1 MRPVRRRFVRRR
13 PETRSSAS
21 WLAALLLAAAG
32 ACTEEAIVV
41 TGPDAPGA
49 TIPSVE
55 VSVLASELPGWR
67 DTTFVGYAEPATFG
81 FKMLADR
88 ADLGS
93 RILGRFDIADSVLT
107 AGGGS
112 AEIETFESAMLRVV
126 FDVDRSTF
134 ASPYLLELYSLTRSY
149 DSLQARW
156 TLARDGDPWT
166 TPGGDLGALLAS
178 TEFDEPRDTAF
189 VEFIVPVDPL
199 LQAWR
204 ASDGEP
210 GFALV
215 VSGDGSDLAVGEV
228 SVRAEITAVGQ
239 TDTITATSLSRA
251 VTFIYD
257 PPQPEVGLGLRLAG
271 LPSARIYLEFEV
283 PDEVGGVPL
292 DGATINHAEIVFQPL
307 APPASPFEL
316 ARDVVIG
323 GVEVDAD
330 PFEVGPKVPVGS
342 PLIDPNAN
350 QAQFI
355 TVTPDELKEGV
366 PLRINLTDVMGRFVR
381 ADTLQ
386 VIRIAVRP
394 APVDGQAFGFWEFG
408 SVESP
413 LALQPELLLLVTPRP
428 GFDVP

>member
-1 MRPVRRRFVRRR
+1 VRPPRRR
-13 PETRSSAS
+13 PETRTSAV

-41 TGPDAPGA
+41 TGPDGPGA
-49 TIPSVE
+49 TIPTIE
-55 VSVLASELPGWR
+55 VSALASELPGWR
-67 DTTFVGYAEPATFG
+67 DTTFLGYALPATSG
-81 FKMLADR
+81 LKALADR
-88 ADLGS
+88 VDLGS

-112 AEIETFESAMLRVV
+112 AEIETFESAILRVV
-126 FDVDRSTF
+126 FDTTRSTF
-134 ASPYLLELYSLTRSY
+134 ALPYLLELYSLTRSY
-149 DSLQARW
+149 DSLQATW

-166 TPGGDLGALLAS
+166 TPGGDLLELLAS

-204 ASDGEP
+204 ASEGEP

-215 VSGDGSDLAVGEV
+215 VTGDGADLAVREV
-228 SVRAEITAVGQ
+228 SIRAEITAVGQ

-283 PDEVGGVPL
+283 PEEVGGVPL
-292 DGATINHAEIVFQPL
+292 DGATINHAELVFQPL
-307 APPASPFEL
+307 AAPAPPFEL

-330 PFEVGPKVPVGS
+330 PFEVGPKVPVGP
-342 PLIDPNAN
+342 PLLDPNAN

-381 ADTLQ
+381 LDTLR

-394 APVDGQAFGFWEFG
+394 APADGQAFGYWEFG

>member
-1 MRPVRRRFVRRR
+1 VRRR

-21 WLAALLLAAAG
+21 WLAALLLATAG

-41 TGPDAPGA
+41 TGPDGPGA
-49 TIPSVE
+49 TIPTVE
-55 VSVLASELPGWR
+55 VSALASELAGWR
-67 DTTFVGYAEPATFG
+67 DTTFLGYALPATSG
-81 FKMLADR
+81 LSALADR
-88 ADLGS
+88 VELRS

-112 AEIETFESAMLRVV
+112 AEIETFESAVVRVV
-126 FDVDRSTF
+126 FDTTRSTF
-134 ASPYLLELYSLTRSY
+134 ALPYLLELYSLARSY
-149 DSLQARW
+149 DSLQATW

-166 TPGGDLGALLAS
+166 TPGGDLLALLAS

-215 VSGDGSDLAVGEV
+215 VSGDGADLAVREV
-228 SVRAEITAVGQ
+228 SIRAEITAVGQ

-283 PDEVGGVPL
+283 PEEVDGVPL
-292 DGATINHAEIVFQPL
+292 DGATINHAEIVFHPL
-307 APPASPFEL
+307 AAPAPPFAL
-316 ARDVVIG
+316 ARDLVIG
-323 GVEVDAD
+323 GLEVDAD
-330 PFEVGPKVPVGS
+330 PFEVGPKVPVGA
-342 PLIDPNAN
+342 PLLDPNAN
-350 QAQFI
+350 QARFI

-381 ADTLQ
+381 LDTLR

-394 APVDGQAFGFWEFG
+394 APADGQTFGFWEFG

-413 LALQPELLLLVTPRP
+413 LALQPELLLLVTPQP

>member
-1 MRPVRRRFVRRR
+1 MVF
-13 PETRSSAS
+13 
-21 WLAALLLAAAG
+21 
-32 ACTEEAIVV
+32 
-41 TGPDAPGA
+41 
-49 TIPSVE
+49 
-55 VSVLASELPGWR
+55 
-67 DTTFVGYAEPATFG
+67 DTT
-81 FKMLADR
+81 
-88 ADLGS
+88 
-93 RILGRFDIADSVLT
+93 
-107 AGGGS
+107 
-112 AEIETFESAMLRVV
+112 
-126 FDVDRSTF
+126 RSTF
-134 ASPYLLELYSLTRSY
+134 ALPYLLELYSLARSY
-149 DSLQARW
+149 DSLQATW

-166 TPGGDLGALLAS
+166 TLGGDLLELLAS
-178 TEFDEPRDTAF
+178 TEFGEPRDTAF

-215 VSGDGSDLAVGEV
+215 VTGDGADLAVREV
-228 SVRAEITAVGQ
+228 SIRAEITAVGQ

-283 PDEVGGVPL
+283 PEEVGGVPL
-292 DGATINHAEIVFQPL
+292 DGATINHAELVFQPL
-307 APPASPFEL
+307 AAPAPPFEL

-342 PLIDPNAN
+342 PLLDPNAN
-350 QAQFI
+350 LARFV

-381 ADTLQ
+381 LDTLR

-394 APVDGQAFGFWEFG
+394 APADGQAFGFWEFG

>member
-1 MRPVRRRFVRRR
+1 MRPARRR
-13 PETRSSAS
+13 PETRRSAS

-41 TGPDAPGA
+41 TGPDGPGA
-49 TIPSVE
+49 TIPTVE
-55 VSVLASELPGWR
+55 VSALASELPGWR
-67 DTTFVGYAEPATFG
+67 DTTFLGYAEPATFG
-81 FKMLADR
+81 LKMLADR
-88 ADLGS
+88 VDLAS

-107 AGGGS
+107 TGGS
-112 AEIETFESAMLRVV
+112 VEIETFESAVLRVV
-126 FDVDRSTF
+126 IDTTRSTF
-134 ASPYLLELYSLTRSY
+134 ALPYRLDLYSLTRSY
-149 DSLQARW
+149 DSLQATW
-156 TLARDGDPWT
+156 TLARDGDPWM

-178 TEFDEPRDTAF
+178 TEFGEPRDTAF

-215 VSGDGSDLAVGEV
+215 VSGVGADLAVSEV
-228 SVRAEITAVGQ
+228 SIRAEITAVGQ
-239 TDTITATSLSRA
+239 SDTVTATSQSRS

-283 PDEVGGVPL
+283 PEEVGGVPL
-292 DGATINHAEIVFQPL
+292 DGATINHAELVFQPL
-307 APPASPFEL
+307 APPTPPFEL
-316 ARDVVIG
+316 ARDIIIG
-323 GVEVDAD
+323 GVEVVAE
-330 PFEVGPKVPVGS
+330 PFEVGPKVPVGP
-342 PLIDPNAN
+342 PLLDPSGNR
-350 QAQFI
+350 AQFI
-355 TVTPDELKEGV
+355 TLTPDELKQGV
-366 PLRINLTDVMGRFVR
+366 PLRINLTGVIGSVVR
-381 ADTLQ
+381 ANTFG

-394 APVDGQAFGFWEFG
+394 APADGQAFGYWEFG

-428 GFDVP
+428 EFDVP

>member
-1 MRPVRRRFVRRR
+1 MRRRR
-13 PETRSSAS
+13 ETRSSVS

-32 ACTEEAIVV
+32 ACTEDAIVI

-49 TIPSVE
+49 TIPTVE
-55 VSVLASELPGWR
+55 VSALASELPGWR
-67 DTTFVGYAEPATFG
+67 DTTFVGYALPATAG
-81 FKMLADR
+81 LKALADR

-93 RILGRFDIADSVLT
+93 RILGRFNIADSVLV

-126 FDVDRSTF
+126 FDTTRSTF
-134 ASPYLLELYSLTRSY
+134 ALPYFLELHSLTRSY
-149 DSLQARW
+149 DSLQATW
-156 TLARDGDPWT
+156 TLAGEGDPWT
-166 TPGGDLGALLAS
+166 TPGGDLEALLAS

-189 VEFIVPVDPL
+189 VEFIVPVDSL
-199 LQAWR
+199 LQGWR

-215 VSGDGSDLAVGEV
+215 VFGDGSDLAVSEV
-228 SVRAEITAVGQ
+228 SIRAEVTAVGQ
-239 TDTITATSLSRA
+239 TDTITATSQSRA

-283 PDEVGGVPL
+283 PEEVDGVPL
-292 DGATINHAEIVFQPL
+292 GGATINQAELRFQPL
-307 APPASPFEL
+307 APPALPFEL

-323 GVEVDAD
+323 GLEVDAD
-330 PFEVGPKVPVGS
+330 PFEVGPKVPVGA
-342 PLIDPNAN
+342 PLLDPTGSR
-350 QAQFI
+350 AQLI

-366 PLRINLTDVMGRFVR
+366 ALRINLTDVLGRLVR
-381 ADTLQ
+381 ADTLR

-394 APVDGQAFGFWEFG
+394 SPADGQAFGFWEFG